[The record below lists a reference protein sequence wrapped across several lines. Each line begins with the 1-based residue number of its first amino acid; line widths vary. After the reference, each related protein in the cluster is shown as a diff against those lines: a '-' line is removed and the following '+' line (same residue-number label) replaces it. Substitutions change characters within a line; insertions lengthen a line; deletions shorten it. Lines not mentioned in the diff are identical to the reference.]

1 MIVSII
7 INALLAVAVIYLMY
21 RASLHA
27 KAKERLE
34 TQEKRQWL
42 LKIALEQACQVPEV
56 DAAELAP
63 LEPEINRLMESAKT
77 DKHAEDKIRQ
87 LIMGLYEE
95 KVNAAKAEIKAQ
107 KAAPHHETGV
117 NPRSINNK

>member
-1 MIVSII
+1 MVVSII

-27 KAKERLE
+27 REKERLE
-34 TQEKRQWL
+34 KQEKREWL
-42 LKIALEQACQVPEV
+42 LKIALEQSCQVPEV
-56 DAAELAP
+56 DASELAP
-63 LEPEINRLMESAKT
+63 LEPEINRLLESAKT

-95 KVNAAKAEIKAQ
+95 KVNAAKAELKAQ
-107 KAAPHHETGV
+107 KATPQHGTGT
-117 NPRSINNK
+117 NPKSINNK

>member
-7 INALLAVAVIYLMY
+7 INALLAVLLIYIL
-21 RASLHA
+21 A
-27 KAKERLE
+27 KMNQREKEREKLE

-63 LEPEINRLMESAKT
+63 IEPEINRLLESAKT

-87 LIMGLYEE
+87 LIMGLYEA
-95 KVNAAKAEIKAQ
+95 KVNAAKAELKTQ
-107 KAAPHHETGV
+107 KAAPKHDAGA
-117 NPRSINNK
+117 NPRSTNNK

>member
-1 MIVSII
+1 MIISII

-27 KAKERLE
+27 KERERLE
-34 TQEKRQWL
+34 KQENREWL
-42 LKIALEQACQVPEV
+42 LKIALEQSCEVPEV

-63 LEPEINRLMESAKT
+63 LEPEINRLLESAKT
-77 DKHAEDKIRQ
+77 DKTAEGKIRQ

-95 KVNAAKAEIKAQ
+95 KVNAARAEVKAQ
-107 KAAPHHETGV
+107 KAAPHHDTGA
-117 NPRSINNK
+117 NARSINNK